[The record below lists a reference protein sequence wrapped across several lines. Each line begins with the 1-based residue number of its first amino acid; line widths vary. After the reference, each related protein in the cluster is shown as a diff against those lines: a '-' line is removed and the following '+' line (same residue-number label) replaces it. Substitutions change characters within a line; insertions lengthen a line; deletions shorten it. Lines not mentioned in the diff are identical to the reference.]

1 MGQRALGRGELDNA
15 QHEGGHRRE
24 GMNGDLRNRI
34 EQRRQT
40 HGELPDVDRQ
50 SKPEFMCRCRLIV
63 SFEINTAAQRIM

>member
-1 MGQRALGRGELDNA
+1 
-15 QHEGGHRRE
+15 
-24 GMNGDLRNRI
+24 MNGDLGNGI

-50 SKPEFMCRCRLIV
+50 SEVCNAKPEFIGPCFLIV